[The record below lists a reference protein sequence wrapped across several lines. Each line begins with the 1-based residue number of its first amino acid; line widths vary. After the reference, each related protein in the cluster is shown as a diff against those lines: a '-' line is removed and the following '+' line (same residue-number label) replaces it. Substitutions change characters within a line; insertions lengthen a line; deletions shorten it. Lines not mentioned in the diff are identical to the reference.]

1 MKKEITVRLG
11 LNPDLDSGYGDLT
24 LNTLLDVLQFQRDKY
39 LNVDLRISL
48 DTDSEELVIY
58 YEQQITMENE

>member
-1 MKKEITVRLG
+1 LKKEITVRLG